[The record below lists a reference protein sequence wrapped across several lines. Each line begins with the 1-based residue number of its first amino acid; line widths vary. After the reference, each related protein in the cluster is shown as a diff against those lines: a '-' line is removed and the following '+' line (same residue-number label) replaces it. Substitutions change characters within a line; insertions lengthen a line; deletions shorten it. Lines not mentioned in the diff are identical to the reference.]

1 MDRKRRRRRLAGRLI
16 AVAFFAGVVIL
27 LADRARS
34 IDWAAVGMA
43 LRSYQAPML
52 LQAVLLMMLGH
63 LVFSAYDLIG
73 RRYAGHH
80 LPTRRV
86 LAIAGVS
93 YAFNLNLGAI
103 LGGMGFRYRL
113 YSRQGLGSRQIL
125 RVLTLALATNWTG
138 YLLVAGLVFVLVP
151 PELPASWPVDVM
163 AVRAAGF
170 LLLALLTAWLAMCA
184 FAKRRDWN
192 FRQLHLRLPSLP
204 MALAQL
210 ALSGLSWSM
219 ITVTIYSL
227 MPDPLPLATVMGAYY
242 LATLATLVIRI
253 PGGLGVVEAVFLA
266 LLSPVYTEASVLA
279 ALLAWRAIWFL
290 LPLAHAIP
298 VCLLL
303 ETRWRADGAAS
314 ERGIVS
320 NAGAPRPTQ

>member
-16 AVAFFAGVVIL
+16 AIAFFAGVVIL

-34 IDWAAVGMA
+34 IDWAAVGTA

-93 YAFNLNLGAI
+93 YAFNLNLGAM

-125 RVLTLALATNWTG
+125 PVLALALATNWTG
-138 YLLVAGLVFVLVP
+138 YLLVAGLVFVLFP
-151 PELPASWPVDVM
+151 PELPANWPIDVM
-163 AVRAAGF
+163 ALRAAGL
-170 LLLALLTAWLAMCA
+170 LLLALL
-184 FAKRRDWN
+184 
-192 FRQLHLRLPSLP
+192 
-204 MALAQL
+204 ALL
-210 ALSGLSWSM
+210 
-219 ITVTIYSL
+219 
-227 MPDPLPLATVMGAYY
+227 
-242 LATLATLVIRI
+242 TLA
-253 PGGLGVVEAVFLA
+253 AK
-266 LLSPVYTEASVLA
+266 
-279 ALLAWRAIWFL
+279 
-290 LPLAHAIP
+290 
-298 VCLLL
+298 
-303 ETRWRADGAAS
+303 AAS
-314 ERGIVS
+314 TSARRKTS
-320 NAGAPRPTQ
+320 TKCSSAPAPPEATSGTRQSARAADSCSRS